1 MKELIQ
7 YNNNKTNGK
16 TAVLY
21 VHGKGGSADEAQH
34 YVAIFADADVYGL
47 DYQTD
52 FPWQTNCEI
61 KKAVSYLAGRYDEVI
76 LIANSIGA
84 FYSMHAD
91 ICEKV
96 CHAYFISPM
105 IDLEQLIVNMMTW
118 ANVTEEDLKREK
130 IIKTDFG
137 EDLSWVY
144 LCYVR
149 EHPIEWTVPT
159 DILRGSE
166 DTLSAVDA
174 TMRFIEK
181 TGASLTVMQ
190 GGEHWFHTEEQMEF
204 LDRWITDRI
213 SQSADNFVKSFGFTK
228 NMI

>member
-1 MKELIQ
+1 MKGLNT
-7 YNNNKTNGK
+7 YSSGK
-16 TAVLY
+16 TTGKKGVLY
-21 VHGKGGSADEAQH
+21 VHGKGGNADEAQH
-34 YVAIFADADVYGL
+34 YVTIFADADVYGL
-47 DYQTD
+47 DYRTD
-52 FPWQTNCEI
+52 SPWETNHEI
-61 KKAVSYLAGRYDEVI
+61 EQAVSDLAGRYDEVI

-96 CHAYFISPM
+96 RHAYFISPM

-130 IIKTDFG
+130 IMKTDFG
-137 EDLSWVY
+137 EDISWEY

-149 EHPIEWTVPT
+149 EHPIKWTVPT

-166 DTLSAVDA
+166 DTLSAADA

-213 SQSADNFVKSFGFTK
+213 S
-228 NMI
+228 

>member
-1 MKELIQ
+1 MNYDEMHG
-7 YNNNKTNGK
+7 NMAGSVKTGI
-16 TAVLY
+16 LY
-21 VHGKGGSADEAQH
+21 VHGKGGSAKEAHH
-34 YVAIFADADVYGL
+34 YEAFFPYADVYGL

-52 FPWQTNCEI
+52 APWETNHEI
-61 KKAVSYLAGRYDEVI
+61 ERAVSKLAERYEEVI

-91 ICEKV
+91 ICKKV
-96 CHAYFISPM
+96 SHAYFISPM
-105 IDLEQLIVNMMTW
+105 IDLEQLIMNMMTW
-118 ANVTEEDLKREK
+118 AHVTEEDLRREK

-137 EDLSWVY
+137 EDLSWEY

-166 DTLSAVDA
+166 DTLSTADAVN
-174 TMRFIEK
+174 RFVEK

-190 GGEHWFHTEEQMEF
+190 GGEHWFHTDEQMKF
-204 LDRWITDRI
+204 LDLWITGFI
-213 SQSADNFVKSFGFTK
+213 S
-228 NMI
+228 